1 MKLFKRQRLVF
12 FLLLLVVFLPGSSF
26 AEDVSSTVEKKE
38 ESVGRVILEQK
49 KYPLDHY
56 KLEADIGDGLQAT
69 GDRALHSMNN
79 ALWGFNKTVASFT
92 LFAIDQLMSFD
103 LIGLIAQEAGEM
115 SERIYDLMVGT
126 FLSLFVVTIGGT
138 AAYRFYVNQQAGHA
152 VKAILG
158 SLLIMV
164 FTFWFYEDATGNI
177 VKLNEWGA
185 DMEGIASS
193 ANVLMTSENFHANE
207 AYDAQEGTAVLENQL
222 FQLMVKRPY
231 LLLNY
236 GSTNETEVNKDDP
249 NRVENLLKI
258 KPYTEEGKEQRKVI
272 IKKEVT
278 DFENKQMSPDYS
290 GERFGNILITILS
303 TFALSI
309 PVLLLA
315 SFKFLLQVWFL
326 ALVIFTAIPLV
337 ISLIPSYSE
346 TAIHHFKKVIGV
358 LLMKGGLVLLTAV
371 ITGLV
376 TLLYESVKMTDG
388 IEGYAFVVFLIVL
401 VIWGLMQYRSEI
413 FEVASAGVIQGQQ
426 MAERMTFATADKL
439 GDMGPKGVKVP
450 ARMAVKGA
458 NFLSQKRREAMF
470 SRDGEVKES
479 SKRQPQ
485 SHSVP
490 RSEKRQVAGGLGTVP
505 KSASR
510 MAGEGVVHLEAYKK
524 GKGEGVMDPG
534 TARTSVPSARNP
546 QRPPSESR
554 KASMKSEGP
563 KVTPSSSQRPLS
575 KYRDPASTVQRT
587 QMKIDPNKPITRY
600 EAQKQIDASR
610 AEIASTRDE
619 KSSQRRPSN
628 PKEGE

>member
-1 MKLFKRQRLVF
+1 MKFIKRRGLVF
-12 FLLLLVVFLPGSSF
+12 FLLLVVVFLPGSSF
-26 AEDVSSTVEKKE
+26 AEEVSPTVEKKE
-38 ESVGRVILEQK
+38 ETVGRVTLEQK

-56 KLEADIGDGLQAT
+56 KLEADIEDGIQAT

-103 LIGLIAQEAGEM
+103 LIGLIAQEAGVM

-126 FLSLFVVTIGGT
+126 FLSLLVVIVGGT

-152 VKAILG
+152 IKAILG
-158 SLLIMV
+158 SLIIMV

-185 DMEGIASS
+185 ELEGMASS
-193 ANVLMTSENFHANE
+193 ANVLMTSENFNANE

-236 GSTNETEVNKDDP
+236 GTTNETEVNDENP
-249 NRVENLLKI
+249 NRVDSLLTI
-258 KPYTEEGKEQRKVI
+258 KPYTEEGKEQRSEIVS
-272 IKKEVT
+272 KEVI
-278 DFENKQMSPDYS
+278 DYENKQMSPDYS

-303 TFALSI
+303 TFALAI
-309 PVLLLA
+309 PILLLA

-439 GDMGPKGVKVP
+439 GEVGATGVKVP

-458 NFLSQKRREAMF
+458 NFLSQKRREAIS
-470 SRDGEVKES
+470 SRNGEVKES

-485 SHSVP
+485 FHSVP
-490 RSEKRQVAGGLGTVP
+490 RSDKNSWLV
-505 KSASR
+505 
-510 MAGEGVVHLEAYKK
+510 
-524 GKGEGVMDPG
+524 D
-534 TARTSVPSARNP
+534 
-546 QRPPSESR
+546 
-554 KASMKSEGP
+554 
-563 KVTPSSSQRPLS
+563 
-575 KYRDPASTVQRT
+575 
-587 QMKIDPNKPITRY
+587 
-600 EAQKQIDASR
+600 
-610 AEIASTRDE
+610 
-619 KSSQRRPSN
+619 
-628 PKEGE
+628 